1 MQRFTAIGNVGK
13 DPEIRE
19 FNNGNRVANF
29 TLATKERG
37 FTAKDGTVV
46 PDITDWHLCQV
57 NGGLVNVVESYV
69 KKGDKLYIEGKMRT
83 RSYKDNDGVERHITE
98 CRVDS
103 IEMLGSPKEN
113 TQSNFGKAKV
123 QDKVYNKPAG
133 QNTQVKDDLPF

>member
-13 DPEIRE
+13 DPEVKE

-29 TLATKERG
+29 TLATTERG

-69 KKGDKLYIEGKMRT
+69 KKGDKLYVEGKMRT
-83 RSYKDNDGVERHITE
+83 RSYKDKDGVERHITE

-103 IEMLGSPKEN
+103 IEMLGSPN
-113 TQSNFGKAKV
+113 RQSTQQSVK
-123 QDKVYNKPAG
+123 DKVYNRPAG
-133 QNTQVKDDLPF
+133 QNTQAKDDLPF

>member
-13 DPEIRE
+13 DPEVKE

-29 TLATKERG
+29 TLATTERG

-69 KKGDKLYIEGKMRT
+69 KKGDKLYVEGKMRT
-83 RSYKDNDGVERHITE
+83 RSYKDKDGVERHITE

-103 IEMLGSPKEN
+103 IEMLGSQN
-113 TQSNFGKAKV
+113 RQSTQQSVK
-123 QDKVYNKPAG
+123 DKVYNRPAG
-133 QNTQVKDDLPF
+133 QNTQAKDDLPF

>member
-13 DPEIRE
+13 DPEIKE

-29 TLATKERG
+29 TLATTERG
-37 FTAKDGTVV
+37 FTTKDGTVV

-103 IEMLGSPKEN
+103 IEMLGSPN
-113 TQSNFGKAKV
+113 RQSTQQSV
-123 QDKVYNKPAG
+123 QDEVYNKPAG
-133 QNTQVKDDLPF
+133 QNTQVKNDLPF

>member
-13 DPEIRE
+13 DPEIKE

-29 TLATKERG
+29 TLATTERG

-69 KKGDKLYIEGKMRT
+69 KKGDKLYVEGKMRT

-103 IEMLGSPKEN
+103 IEMLGSPN
-113 TQSNFGKAKV
+113 RQSTQQSV

>member
-13 DPEIRE
+13 DPEIKE

-29 TLATKERG
+29 TLATTERG

-69 KKGDKLYIEGKMRT
+69 KKGDKLYVEGKMRT

-98 CRVDS
+98 CRVDN
-103 IEMLGSPKEN
+103 IEMLGSPN
-113 TQSNFGKAKV
+113 RQSTQQSV

>member
-13 DPEIRE
+13 DPEIKE

-29 TLATKERG
+29 TLATTERG

-69 KKGDKLYIEGKMRT
+69 KKGDKLYVEGKMRT

-103 IEMLGSPKEN
+103 IEMLGSPN
-113 TQSNFGKAKV
+113 RQSTQQSV

-133 QNTQVKDDLPF
+133 QNTQVKYDLPF

>member
-13 DPEIRE
+13 DPEIKE

-29 TLATKERG
+29 TLATTERG
-37 FTAKDGTVV
+37 FTTKDGTVV

-69 KKGDKLYIEGKMRT
+69 KKGDKLYVEGKMRT

-103 IEMLGSPKEN
+103 IEMLGSPN
-113 TQSNFGKAKV
+113 RQSTQQST
-123 QDKVYNKPAG
+123 QDEVYNKPAG

>member
-29 TLATKERG
+29 TLATTERG

-57 NGGLVNVVESYV
+57 NGGLVNVVENYV
-69 KKGDKLYIEGKMRT
+69 KKGDKLYVEGKMRT

-103 IEMLGSPKEN
+103 IEMLGSPN
-113 TQSNFGKAKV
+113 RQSTQQSV

>member
-13 DPEIRE
+13 DPEIKE

-29 TLATKERG
+29 TLATTERG

-69 KKGDKLYIEGKMRT
+69 KKGDKLYVEGKMRT

-103 IEMLGSPKEN
+103 IEMLGSPN
-113 TQSNFGKAKV
+113 RQDTQQSV
-123 QDKVYNKPAG
+123 QDEVYNKPAG

>member
-29 TLATKERG
+29 TLATTERG

-69 KKGDKLYIEGKMRT
+69 KKGDKLYVEGKMRT

-103 IEMLGSPKEN
+103 IEMLGSPN
-113 TQSNFGKAKV
+113 RQSTQQSV
-123 QDKVYNKPAG
+123 QDKVYNKPAS
-133 QNTQVKDDLPF
+133 QNTQAKDDLPF